1 MLFSAA
7 LIELHQEKLIQLYL
21 RFKMQSSK
29 STGIIDCPTL
39 PAFEK
44 PKGIVLLLQIVM
56 SKKRA
61 TILTEYVLTAPNEG
75 IGVHKVQLLINLM
88 SRKNVT

>member
-44 PKGIVLLLQIVM
+44 QKGIILLLQNIM
-56 SKKRA
+56 TTK
-61 TILTEYVLTAPNEG
+61 
-75 IGVHKVQLLINLM
+75 
-88 SRKNVT
+88 